1 MEEVDRQPLS
11 VTICSICKLRNPPI
25 GENWKR
31 ICWRAL
37 ARGTL
42 ARGTRQRRASQ
53 RRTGPQ
59 GSVHLRPPRCP
70 ATAAQAAPRR
80 LRVRVGPRGRKPPL
94 CAPAP
99 RPVPPPASDTDARCC
114 AEVSHRHVCP
124 GACATGRPPSAGAAG
139 GELLALPG
147 GWNSSNIR
155 SLLEKYWAAS
165 KHD

>member
-70 ATAAQAAPRR
+70 ATAALTAPRR
-80 LRVRVGPRGRKPPL
+80 LRVRVGPRGRG
-94 CAPAP
+94 AT
-99 RPVPPPASDTDARCC
+99 RPEAAALR
-114 AEVSHRHVCP
+114 P
-124 GACATGRPPSAGAAG
+124 GSEACASACVRYRRALLRWSFSSACLPRSLRHGEAPIRRGGGRWAAG
-139 GELLALPG
+139 FAWGVKFF
-147 GWNSSNIR
+147 
-155 SLLEKYWAAS
+155 KY
-165 KHD
+165 